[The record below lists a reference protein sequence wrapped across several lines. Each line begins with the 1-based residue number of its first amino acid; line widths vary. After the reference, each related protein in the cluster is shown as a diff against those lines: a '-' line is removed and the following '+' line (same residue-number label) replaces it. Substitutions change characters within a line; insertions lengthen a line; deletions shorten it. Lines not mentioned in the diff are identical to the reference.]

1 MKTGRKAAPPWRRQI
16 AANAIIDRAQRASQ
30 ELSEPEEPGANPGQR
45 TMEYRSRLL
54 RLVEQ
59 LLKSQRWFIANLRNS
74 RKQQA
79 KKKT

>member
-1 MKTGRKAAPPWRRQI
+1 MKTGRKAAPATADRP
-16 AANAIIDRAQRASQ
+16 NAIIDRAQRASQ
-30 ELSEPEEPGANPGQR
+30 ELSEPEEPGANPDQR